1 MITAKEARQKSLD
14 VLEERFKD
22 QLSVVEKYITE
33 ACTKGQVGV
42 RIENAEELFPDV
54 DTLAKFLRLRY
65 GYEKSTP
72 HGELILSWWNQ
83 L

>member
-33 ACTKGQVGV
+33 ACAKGQVGV

-72 HGELILSWWNQ
+72 HGELILFWWNQ
-83 L
+83 V

>member
-1 MITAKEARQKSLD
+1 MITAKEAQQKSLD

-22 QLSVVEKYITE
+22 QLSVIEKFIAE
-33 ACTKGQVGV
+33 ACAKGQVGV

-54 DTLAKFLRLRY
+54 DTLATFLKLRY

-72 HGELILSWWNQ
+72 HGALILSWWNQ